1 MTENEGKAKI
11 TACPVCASS
20 DIEVFVSLLDIPVY
34 CNVLWPTR
42 EEALAASRGDMRL
55 GFCRDCTHI
64 FNTVFDPALITY
76 SEDYENS
83 LHFSPRFRAYAES
96 LAKHLIESHGLRGK
110 AVVDLGCGQGDF
122 LRLLCEMG
130 GVRGIGLDPTLE
142 GEPGARRI
150 DGPITFIADSYSERY
165 ADLGADLVCCRQ
177 VLEHLGAPREM
188 LETVR
193 RAVSGRPGTGI
204 FYEVPNALFTL
215 RDMGIW
221 DLIYEHISY
230 FTPTS
235 LTRAFAL
242 SGFDVRDLREVYDGQ
257 YLCLDAVVSPET
269 SARPAIASDPDGVA
283 ALVASFAGEYDRLML
298 GWRERLAAMARDG
311 RRAAIWGAGS
321 KGVSFLNAV
330 KAGDSIACVA
340 DISPRKHGLHVAG
353 TGHKVVAP
361 EALRGEA
368 PDMVVIMNPI
378 YKDEI
383 ETSVRGLGLNA
394 EVVCV

>member
-1 MTENEGKAKI
+1 MTKNDGHAKI
-11 TACPVCASS
+11 AACPVCASG
-20 DIEVFVSLLDIPVY
+20 DVEVFVSLLDIPVY

-42 EEALAASRGDMRL
+42 EEAIQASRGDMRL

-96 LAKHLIESHGLRGK
+96 LAKHLIESHNLRGK
-110 AVVDLGCGQGDF
+110 IAIDLGCGQGDF

-130 GVRGIGLDPTLE
+130 DVRGIGLDPTLE
-142 GEPGARRI
+142 GEPGARRT
-150 DGPITFIADSYSERY
+150 DGPITFISDSYSERY

-188 LETVR
+188 LATVR

-230 FTPTS
+230 FTPAS
-235 LTRAFAL
+235 LARAFEL
-242 SGFDVRDLREVYDGQ
+242 SGFDVRDLREAYDGQ
-257 YLCLDAVVSPET
+257 YLCLEAVVSPE
-269 SARPAIASDPDGVA
+269 SAARPAAASDPDGVA
-283 ALVASFAGEYDRLML
+283 ALVARFAGEYDRLML
-298 GWRERLAAMARDG
+298 GWRDRLAAMARDG
-311 RRAAIWGAGS
+311 RRAVIWGAGS

-330 KAGDSIACVA
+330 KAGDSVACVA
-340 DISPRKHGLHVAG
+340 DISPRKHGLYVAG

-361 EALRGEA
+361 EALRDES

-378 YKDEI
+378 YQDEI
-383 ETSVRGLGLNA
+383 GTSVRDLGLDA

>member
-1 MTENEGKAKI
+1 MTKNDGQAKSA
-11 TACPVCASS
+11 ACPVCASG

-34 CNVLWPTR
+34 CNVLWPSK
-42 EEALAASRGDMRL
+42 EQAVAAPRGDMRL

-64 FNTVFDPALITY
+64 FNTVFDPALIAY
-76 SEDYENS
+76 GENYENS

-96 LAKHLIESHGLRGK
+96 LARHLIESHDLRGK
-110 AVVDLGCGQGDF
+110 TVVDLGCGQGDF

-142 GEPGARRI
+142 GEPGSRRI

-188 LETVR
+188 LATVR
-193 RAVSGRPGTGI
+193 RAVSGRPGTPI

-230 FTPTS
+230 FTPAS
-235 LTRAFAL
+235 LARAFAL
-242 SGFDVRDLREVYDGQ
+242 SGFEVRDLREAYDGQ
-257 YLCLDAVVSPET
+257 YLCLEAVVSPE
-269 SARPAIASDPDGVA
+269 SSLPLAAASDPDGVA
-283 ALVASFAGEYDRLML
+283 ALVASFAGAYDRLML
-298 GWRERLAAMARDG
+298 GWRDRLTAMARDG

-330 KAGDSIACVA
+330 RAGESVACVA

-361 EALRGEA
+361 DALRGEA
-368 PDMVVIMNPI
+368 PDLVIVMNPI
-378 YKDEI
+378 YKNEI
-383 ETSVRGLGLNA
+383 ETSVRDLGLAA